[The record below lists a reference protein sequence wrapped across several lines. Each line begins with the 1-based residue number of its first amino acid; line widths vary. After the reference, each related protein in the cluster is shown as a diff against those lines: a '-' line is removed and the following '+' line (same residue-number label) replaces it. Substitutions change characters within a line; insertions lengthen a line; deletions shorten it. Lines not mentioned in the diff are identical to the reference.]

1 MDQVAH
7 RLAKKTFSLMD
18 EQVHMEE
25 CSLCILHIVTA
36 ERSNL

>member
-25 CSLCILHIVTA
+25 GSLCIL
-36 ERSNL
+36 NLITVVRNNL